1 MNADHTVSSLAFLFL
16 ESITRYTHSFILTP
30 CINNM
35 RFFCLA
41 ALLASACAFTQQ
53 PAAFTTQ
60 SPVVGERAF
69 DNVVAAPS
77 SSHRNRRATIV
88 MDGKA
93 NGEFILLILQF

>member
-1 MNADHTVSSLAFLFL
+1 
-16 ESITRYTHSFILTP
+16 
-30 CINNM
+30 M

-69 DNVVAAPS
+69 DNVVAPPS
-77 SSHRNRRATIV
+77 THSNRRATIV

-93 NGEFILLILQF
+93 NGEFI